1 MHSLTATSM
10 LSAVTRVEVILPTA
24 CQRGNTVMREA
35 TERQFRELL
44 EQHDREFL
52 RSASRD
58 GKQALREQEFDR
70 RFHEHAADMVAP
82 IMTKL
87 RSLMRDHDLHS
98 EIILTQRHTDAGGKI
113 TPSSIAFEF
122 RVLTDPETH
131 GFPITTP
138 TLTFIADPS
147 NNAVMVHENTILP
160 FLGGHVGLIDQC
172 PLDQLS
178 AERVEKHLLAV
189 ARKVLRG
196 TGAG

>member
-1 MHSLTATSM
+1 
-10 LSAVTRVEVILPTA
+10 
-24 CQRGNTVMREA
+24 MREA

-58 GKQALREQEFDR
+58 GTQALREQEFDR

-87 RSLMRDHDLHS
+87 RSLMRDHELHS
-98 EIILTQRHTDAGGKI
+98 EIILTQRHTDADGKI
-113 TPSSIAFEF
+113 APSSIAFEF

-138 TLTFIADPS
+138 TLTYIADPS

>member
-1 MHSLTATSM
+1 
-10 LSAVTRVEVILPTA
+10 
-24 CQRGNTVMREA
+24 MREN

-52 RSASRD
+52 RFVTPRSER
-58 GKQALREQEFDR
+58 ALRELEFDR
-70 RFHEHAADMVAP
+70 RFHEHTKNVIEP

-87 RSLMRDHDLHS
+87 RALMHDHGLQS
-98 EIILTQRHTDAGGKI
+98 EIVVTQRHTESHGKI

-138 TLTFIADPS
+138 TLAFIADPANS
-147 NNAVMVHENTILP
+147 NVLVYENSILP
-160 FLGGHVGLIDQC
+160 FFGGHVGVVDQC
-172 PLDQLS
+172 AFDDLTGEL
-178 AERVEKHLLAV
+178 VEKHLLAV

-196 TGAG
+196 TGAS

>member
-1 MHSLTATSM
+1 
-10 LSAVTRVEVILPTA
+10 
-24 CQRGNTVMREA
+24 MREA
-35 TERQFRELL
+35 TERQFRDLL

-58 GKQALREQEFDR
+58 GERALNEQEFDR
-70 RFHEHAADMVAP
+70 RFHEHVADVVTP

-87 RSLMRDHDLHS
+87 RSLMKDHDLHS
-98 EIILTQRHTDAGGKI
+98 EIVVTQRRADAGGKI
-113 TPSSIAFEF
+113 APSSITFEF

-138 TLTFIADPS
+138 TLAFIADPS
-147 NNAVMVHENTILP
+147 NNAVLVHENTVLP
-160 FLGGHVGLIDQC
+160 FLGGHVGSIDQC

-189 ARKVLRG
+189 ATKILRG
-196 TGAG
+196 TGVS

>member
-1 MHSLTATSM
+1 
-10 LSAVTRVEVILPTA
+10 
-24 CQRGNTVMREA
+24 MRRD

-52 RSASRD
+52 RSVTPSAERT
-58 GKQALREQEFDR
+58 LREQEFDR
-70 RFHEHAADMVAP
+70 QFHERTKDVTEP

-87 RSLMRDHDLHS
+87 SALMHDHGLQS
-98 EIILTQRHTDAGGKI
+98 AIVVTQRHTEPDGKI

-138 TLTFIADPS
+138 TLAFIADPATS
-147 NNAVMVHENTILP
+147 TVLVHENSILP
-160 FLGGHVGLIDQC
+160 FFGGHVGVIGQC
-172 PLDQLS
+172 AFDDLTGEL
-178 AERVEKHLLAV
+178 VEKHLLAI

-196 TGAG
+196 TGAS